1 MFARETALLALRGL
15 LFASASFAQQT
26 AIRDQILGAWTL
38 VSVEGVRQDGSKA
51 EPFSSTPGLGRRC
64 RQAAR
69 QSRKYAALSEE
80 LFRVDHW
87 LPRVSAAGA
96 HR

>member
-51 EPFSSTPGLGRRC
+51 EPFSPTPRAGPPLRPSCATVMEIR
-64 RQAAR
+64 
-69 QSRKYAALSEE
+69 ALSEE